1 MALPKLKYRMMEPP
15 GGWVYRDLDTN
26 MWIVSHRNLDDLVS
40 QCKAHRHA
48 NELPIPEDFAER
60 IEASI
65 AFSVSPEL
73 AVDIPDNRKLSDQ
86 MLSLFQVNKK
96 TNQYLND
103 WRLKGG
109 MKKVSQEEAQTRADT
124 CVKCKY
130 NSKIICLSCK
140 GLDEWING
148 WTGRKTKSDKV
159 IGVCACDG
167 IILYATVHATQKTVG
182 EFPEWCWKNKI
193 I

>member
-1 MALPKLKYRMMEPP
+1 MALPKLKYRNMEPP
-15 GGWVYRDLDTN
+15 GGWIFRDMDSG
-26 MWIVSHRNLDDLVS
+26 MWVVSHRNLDDLVS

-73 AVDIPDNRKLSDQ
+73 ATGIPDNRKLSDQ

-109 MKKVSQEEAQTRADT
+109 MKKVPQEEAQARADT

-130 NSKIICLSCK
+130 NSKIICLTCK